1 MTDLSASERKAVR
14 PGISKETMP
23 VTQSAQYRGFQ
34 DKPRSLWSD
43 AWRRLRYSI
52 TARIGMVIV
61 AVIVLTA
68 ILAPLV
74 DPYNAKLDSD
84 LENARQPPS
93 WAHIMGTDRL
103 GRDIFRRIIHGA
115 RLSLSVG
122 LVAVFVA
129 GTGGTILGLV
139 SGYFGGAV
147 DMTIMRVVDILMAF
161 PGMLLAIAI
170 VAVRG
175 TGLFNTMIAL
185 SVTGVSG
192 YARLVR
198 SMVLS
203 LRERDYVE
211 AARMVGVRSPRIIFR
226 HILPNSLAPII
237 VSATMGIGGTI
248 LSAAAL
254 GFLGLGAQPPAPEW
268 GVMISEGVP
277 FLRQSPHMVFFPG
290 MAIMFTVL
298 GFNLL
303 GDGLRDA
310 LDPQMQQ

>member
-1 MTDLSASERKAVR
+1 MSHSDPKLASHPEFEGAFGRK
-14 PGISKETMP
+14 S
-23 VTQSAQYRGFQ
+23 
-34 DKPRSLWSD
+34 RSLWSD
-43 AWRRLRYSI
+43 AWRRLRYSV

-61 AVIVLTA
+61 GIIVLVA
-68 ILAPLV
+68 VLAPIV
-74 DPYNAKLDSD
+74 DPYDPKLDAD
-84 LENARQPPS
+84 LENSRQSPS
-93 WAHIMGTDRL
+93 WQHIFGTDRL
-103 GRDIFRRIIHGA
+103 GRDIFRRIMHGA

-122 LVAVFVA
+122 ITAVLVS
-129 GTGGTILGLV
+129 GTGGTLLGLV
-139 SGYFGGAV
+139 SGYFGGPV
-147 DMTIMRVVDILMAF
+147 DMIIMRVVDILMAF

-175 TGLFNTMIAL
+175 TGLFNTVIAL
-185 SVTGVSG
+185 SVVGVTG

-203 LRERDYVE
+203 IRQREYVE

-226 HILPNSLAPII
+226 HIFPNSLAPVI
-237 VSATMGIGGTI
+237 VSATMGIGGAI
-248 LSAAAL
+248 LTAAAL

-268 GVMISEGVP
+268 GVMISDGVP
-277 FLRQSPHMVFFPG
+277 FLRQTPHMVFFPG
-290 MAIMFTVL
+290 MAIMLSVL

>member
-1 MTDLSASERKAVR
+1 VA
-14 PGISKETMP
+14 
-23 VTQSAQYRGFQ
+23 QSSPNGGFQ
-34 DKPRSLWSD
+34 DKPRSLWRD
-43 AWRRLRYSI
+43 AWRRLRYSV
-52 TARIGMVIV
+52 TARIGMAIV
-61 AVIVLTA
+61 AI
-68 ILAPLV
+68 ILLAAVVTPIV
-74 DPYNAKLDSD
+74 DPYNPKLDSD
-84 LENARQPPS
+84 LPNARQPPS
-93 WAHIMGTDRL
+93 WQHIMGTDNL
-103 GRDIFRRIIHGA
+103 GRDIFRRILHGA

-122 LVAVFVA
+122 LVAVTVS
-129 GTGGTILGLV
+129 GTGGTVLGLI

-147 DMTIMRVVDILMAF
+147 DMVIMRFIDILMAF

-175 TGLFNTMIAL
+175 TGLFNTIVAI
-185 SVTGVSG
+185 SVVGVTG

-203 LRERDYVE
+203 LREREYVL
-211 AARMVGVRSPRIIFR
+211 AAHMVGVRNPRIIFR
-226 HILPNSLAPII
+226 HVLPNSLAPII

-248 LSAAAL
+248 LTAAAL

-268 GVMISEGVP
+268 GVMISDGRP
-277 FLRQSPHMVFFPG
+277 FLRQTPHMVFFPG

-310 LDPQMQQ
+310 LDPQMQE